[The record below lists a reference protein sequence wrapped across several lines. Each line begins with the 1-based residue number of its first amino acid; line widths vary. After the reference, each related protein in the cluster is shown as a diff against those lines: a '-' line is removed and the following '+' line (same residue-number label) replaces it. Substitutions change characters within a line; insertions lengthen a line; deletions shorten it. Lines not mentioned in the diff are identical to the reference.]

1 MPDTFFL
8 PFWIY
13 FLPSPP
19 CLWPLWDGLGT
30 TSTGPLTFCLPVGIN
45 IWEALEGDGWKETEW
60 DPWTYSPGS
69 LLLNFPRYN
78 HSFFK
83 VSSSAGLCLSSTDAS
98 FFHFFGSSL
107 KATHLIATNSHN
119 LITLSNIVFSVYCL
133 ICFFSKCY
141 NLFLHIKTLNLK
153 KHDYQVQGN
162 TTSSQPVNDGG
173 KKPEHSFAR
182 NRSFSEAN

>member
-1 MPDTFFL
+1 MFMASVRWPRDHINR
-8 PFWIY
+8 PSY
-13 FLPSPP
+13 FLSS
-19 CLWPLWDGLGT
+19 CWDQHMG
-30 TSTGPLTFCLPVGIN
+30 
-45 IWEALEGDGWKETEW
+45 
-60 DPWTYSPGS
+60 SPGRRWMEGNRMRS
-69 LLLNFPRYN
+69 VNLFPWLPPLKFSRYN
-78 HSFFK
+78 YTFFK